1 LNPAAMLGSLFFY
14 DMMTSVTIGIDE
26 VGRGP
31 LAGPVVVAAVALPPR
46 FKLAKLLQKGKQS
59 LRLHRQGKKFW
70 LKDSKRLTLHQRLI
84 CYQHIKNHPRIK
96 FSVAQVTPAVID
108 QINIAQ
114 AANLA
119 AYRAYKSL
127 TKKLYGGSTSIIK
140 LYGGSTSI
148 ILDGG
153 LKLPP
158 DIPHKT
164 IIRGDQKRNEIKLAS
179 IIAKIHRDRIMDRLH
194 KQYPDYGFNDHQ
206 GYGTKKHIKALIE
219 HGPSPIHRLTFLK
232 FLC

>member
-1 LNPAAMLGSLFFY
+1 M
-14 DMMTSVTIGIDE
+14 TIGIDE

-31 LAGPVVVAAVALPPR
+31 LAGPIVVAAVALPPR
-46 FKLAKLLQKGKQS
+46 FKLANLLKGGRQS

-84 CYQHIKNHPRIK
+84 CYQHVKNHPRIK
-96 FSVAQVTPAVID
+96 FSVAQVAPAVID

-119 AYRAYKSL
+119 VHRVYKNL
-127 TKKLYGGSTSIIK
+127 LKKLYRS
-140 LYGGSTSI
+140 STSI

-153 LKLPP
+153 LKLPS

-164 IIRGDQKRNEIKLAS
+164 IIRGDQKHNEIKLAS
-179 IIAKIHRDRIMDRLH
+179 IIAKIHRDRIMNKLH
-194 KQYPDYGFNDHQ
+194 RQYPQYGFSDHQ
-206 GYGTKKHIKALIE
+206 GYGTRQHIKALIE
-219 HGPSPIHRLTFLK
+219 HGPSPVHRLTFLK
-232 FLC
+232 KLLYIRNE